1 VSVARTAAAILGAA
15 YVLLGVVGFL
25 PDPLV
30 QASAAP
36 GASGALLGILPINA
50 ALNVVHLAIGGSL
63 LYASMAT
70 ASAIIAARIIG
81 VVCVVLGL
89 LGLVSAGPFGPLPLG
104 GAEILLHLGTGAL
117 LLAIG
122 VTNSAE

>member
-1 VSVARTAAAILGAA
+1 VNLARTAATILGVA

-30 QASAAP
+30 QSSAAP
-36 GASGALLGILPINA
+36 GASGALVGIFPINA
-50 ALNVVHLAIGGSL
+50 ALNLVHLAIGGSL

-81 VVCVVLGL
+81 VVCAVLAA
-89 LGLVSAGPFGPLPLG
+89 LGVASTGAFGPLPLG
-104 GAEILLHLGTGAL
+104 GPEIALHLATGAL

>member
-1 VSVARTAAAILGAA
+1 MSLARTAVTILGVA
-15 YVLLGVVGFL
+15 YVLLGVIGFL

-30 QASAAP
+30 QASGAP
-36 GASGALLGILPINA
+36 GASGALVGIFPINT

-70 ASAIIAARIIG
+70 PSAIIAARIVG
-81 VVCVVLGL
+81 VVCAVLAVLGL
-89 LGLVSAGPFGPLPLG
+89 ASAGAFGPLPLG
-104 GAEILLHLGTGAL
+104 GAEIVLHLATAAL

>member
-1 VSVARTAAAILGAA
+1 MNLARTAATILGVA

-30 QASAAP
+30 QASAAL
-36 GASGALLGILPINA
+36 GASGALVGILPINT

-81 VVCVVLGL
+81 IICAALAVLG
-89 LGLVSAGPFGPLPLG
+89 VASAGAFGALPLG
-104 GAEILLHLGTGAL
+104 GAEIALHLATGGL

>member
-1 VSVARTAAAILGAA
+1 VSLARSAAAILGAA
-15 YVLLGVVGFL
+15 YVLLGVIGFL

-30 QASAAP
+30 QASAVP
-36 GASGALLGILPINA
+36 RASGALLGILPINA

-63 LYASMAT
+63 LYASMST
-70 ASAIIAARIIG
+70 ASAIIAARIVG
-81 VVCVVLGL
+81 VICMVLAI
-89 LGLVSAGPFGPLPLG
+89 LGMVTAGAFGPLPLG
-104 GAEILLHLGTGAL
+104 GAEILLHLGIGTL

>member
-1 VSVARTAAAILGAA
+1 VNLARTAATILGVA
-15 YVLLGVVGFL
+15 YVLLGVIGFL

-36 GASGALLGILPINA
+36 GASGALVGIFPISA
-50 ALNVVHLAIGGSL
+50 ALNAVHLAIGGSL

-81 VVCVVLGL
+81 VVCAVLAVLG
-89 LGLVSAGPFGPLPLG
+89 VASAGAFGPLPLG
-104 GAEILLHLGTGAL
+104 GAEIALHLATGAL